1 MAVARGVLT
10 MMGQTVSH
18 YRVVEKIGGGGMG
31 VVYRAEDTRLGRQ
44 VALKFLPEETSKD
57 RQALER
63 FLREARA
70 ASALNHPNIC
80 TLYDIGEH
88 EGRPFIVMELMK
100 GQTLKHS
107 LASRRLE
114 IDTLLELSIQ
124 VADALDAAHAE
135 GIVHR
140 DIKPANIFITERGQA
155 KILDF
160 GLAKLAQAEKP
171 RATTADT
178 VTGTTED
185 ANLTSPGAT
194 VGTVAYMSPEQ
205 ALGQKVDART
215 DIFSFG
221 VVLYEM
227 ATGRQAF
234 SGSTTAAIFD
244 AILNRAPT
252 APVRVNPDLP
262 DELGRIISKALE
274 KDRRLRYQSA
284 ADLRA
289 DLARLKRDTNSS
301 RSSVALGAVED
312 RSAAAMPPSGV
323 GTDSSS
329 DATIAASLVKRHKKG
344 LLAAL
349 AALALVIAGLS
360 YGISRF
366 AAPTGGEAIDSIAVL
381 PFENVGGDP
390 DTEYLSDGITETL
403 ISKLSALRGLR
414 VISRTS
420 VFRYK
425 GQPFDPARVSE
436 ELNVR
441 AVLVGRLEQRGDSLT
456 LSAELIDT
464 RDDSQLWG
472 GRFERPLSE
481 IFAVQEEIAR
491 EVSRNL
497 RLQLTGEEETRLVR
511 RDTESTEAYRLYLQ
525 GRRLWNRR
533 IKEDVEKGLE
543 LFEQA
548 IAIDPTF
555 ALAHTGVAD
564 TYGIMPAYWWLPA
577 GEAYPRS
584 EAAARRALE
593 LDDTLAEAYPSLAT
607 AKAYYHYDW
616 EGAEQDYRRAIE
628 LKPGYATAHH
638 WYSILLYQT
647 GRLDEAET
655 ENRKAFELDPFSP
668 TINVFRGMFFYYRRQ
683 YEAAI
688 EELCRTQEL
697 FPDYVAAPEILAQVY
712 AASGRFDKAIA
723 AEQKA
728 SELAQRDSATN
739 PFLAYL
745 YASAGREREARD
757 ILARVERDG
766 TEVLSKVAT
775 TYAALGD
782 KDKAFEWLDRAV
794 AAFEWNT
801 LFLKVDHQFDSLRSD
816 PRFQSLLRRLNFP
829 E

>member
-1 MAVARGVLT
+1 MI
-10 MMGQTVSH
+10 GQTVSH
-18 YRVVEKIGGGGMG
+18 YQVTEKIGAGGMG
-31 VVYRAEDTRLGRQ
+31 EVYRATDTRLGRD
-44 VALKFLPEETSKD
+44 VALKFLPEEASRDK
-57 RQALER
+57 QALDR

-80 TLYDIGEH
+80 TIYDIGNH
-88 EGRPFIVMELMK
+88 EGRPFIAMELLK
-100 GQTLKHS
+100 GRS
-107 LASRRLE
+107 LRRAVAGRPLDTGPLLDLAIE
-114 IDTLLELSIQ
+114 I
-124 VADALDAAHAE
+124 ADALDAAHSE
-135 GIVHR
+135 GIIHR
-140 DIKPANIFITERGQA
+140 DIKPGNLHITERGHA

-160 GLAKLAQAEKP
+160 GLAKLTQRKE
-171 RATTADT
+171 TASEVANAPT
-178 VTGTTED
+178 ISE
-185 ANLTSPGAT
+185 ANLTSPGAA

-205 ALGQKVDART
+205 ARGDEVDPRT
-215 DIFSFG
+215 DIFSLG

-227 ATGRQAF
+227 ATARQAF
-234 SGSTTAAIFD
+234 TGKSTAVIFE
-244 AILNRAPT
+244 AILNRPPT
-252 APVRVNPDLP
+252 PPGRINPDLP
-262 DELGRIISKALE
+262 DELGRIIGKALE
-274 KDRRLRYQSA
+274 KDRDLRYQSA
-284 ADLRA
+284 AEMRA
-289 DLARLKRDTNSS
+289 DLKRLRRDTASDKS
-301 RSSVALGAVED
+301 LAAGRTEVSQPSTATPGSGEVSGA
-312 RSAAAMPPSGV
+312 
-323 GTDSSS
+323 SS
-329 DATIAASLVKRHKKG
+329 DTAVAVGLTQRHKG
-344 LLAAL
+344 
-349 AALALVIAGLS
+349 VFYAGLATLAVVLAVAG
-360 YGISRF
+360 YGLYQMVGS
-366 AAPTGGEAIDSIAVL
+366 GGGGAIDSIAVL

-425 GQPFDPARVSE
+425 GQPFDPPRVSD

-441 AVLVGRLEQRGDSLT
+441 AVLVGRLEQRGDTLT
-456 LSAELIDT
+456 VSAELIDT

-491 EVSRNL
+491 EVSQNL

-584 EAAARRALE
+584 EAATRRALE
-593 LDDTLAEAYPSLAT
+593 LDDTLAEAYPSLAS

-616 EGAEQDYRRAIE
+616 EGAEQDYRHAIK

-638 WYSILLYQT
+638 WYTVMLVQL
-647 GRLDEAET
+647 GRLEEAEV

-668 TINVFRGMFFYYRRQ
+668 TINQFRAVIFYFRGQ
-683 YEAAI
+683 HEAAI
-688 EELCRTQEL
+688 EDFRRTQEL
-697 FPDYVAAPEILAQVY
+697 FPNYTSAPELLAAVY
-712 AASGRFDKAIA
+712 ATSGRFEEAIA
-723 AEQKA
+723 AGQRS
-728 SELAQRDSATN
+728 SELAQRDPPTD
-739 PFLAYL
+739 PHLAYI
-745 YASAGREREARD
+745 YASAGREREARV
-757 ILARVERDG
+757 ILARVELDG
-766 TEVLSKVAT
+766 TQALSKVAAA
-775 TYAALGD
+775 YAALGE
-782 KDKAFEWLDRAV
+782 KDKAFVWLERAV
-794 AAFEWNT
+794 SAFEWDS
-801 LFLKVDHQFDSLRSD
+801 LFLKVEPKFDPLRDD
-816 PRFQSLLRRLNFP
+816 PRFQDLLRRMNLA

>member
-88 EGRPFIVMELMK
+88 EGQPFIVMELMK

-160 GLAKLAQAEKP
+160 GLAKLAPQRGAQQV
-171 RATTADT
+171 TA
-178 VTGTTED
+178 GAATTED
-185 ANLTSPGAT
+185 INLTSPGTAL
-194 VGTVAYMSPEQ
+194 GTVAYMSPEQ
-205 ALGQKVDART
+205 ALGQEVDART

-221 VVLYEM
+221 AVLYEM

-262 DELGRIISKALE
+262 DELGRIINKALE

-289 DLARLKRDTNSS
+289 DLARLKRDTDSS
-301 RSSVALGAVED
+301 RSSAALGARED
-312 RSAAAMPPSGV
+312 RSAASMPPSGV

-329 DATIAASLVKRHKKG
+329 DATMAASLAKRHKKG

-390 DTEYLSDGITETL
+390 DAEYLSDGITETL

-425 GQPFDPARVSE
+425 GQPFDPARVSD

-441 AVLVGRLEQRGDSLT
+441 AVLVGRLEQRGESLT
-456 LSAELIDT
+456 VSVELIDT

-481 IFAVQEEIAR
+481 IFAVQEEIVR

-548 IAIDPTF
+548 IAADPTF

-564 TYGIMPAYWWLPA
+564 AYSIMPSYGWLPA

-593 LDDTLAEAYPSLAT
+593 LDDTLAEAYPSLAA

-616 EGAEQDYRRAIE
+616 EGAEQDYRHAIE
-628 LKPGYATAHH
+628 LKPSYATAHH
-638 WYSILLYQT
+638 WYSAMLIQT
-647 GRLDEAET
+647 VRLDEAET

-668 TINVFRGMFFYYRRQ
+668 TINLFRGVIFYFGGQ

-688 EELCRTQEL
+688 EDLRRTQEL
-697 FPDYVAAPEILAQVY
+697 FPDYVSVPEILAQVY
-712 AASGRFDKAIA
+712 AASGRFDEAIA
-723 AEQKA
+723 AGQRA
-728 SELAQRDSATN
+728 SELAQRDFATN

-801 LFLKVDHQFDSLRSD
+801 LFLKVDHQFDPLRDD
-816 PRFQSLLRRLNFP
+816 PRFQSLLRRMNFP
-829 E
+829 P